1 MRKQNGTTTVTELSQ
16 LAASVGLVENSE
28 SGRQAFCAWY
38 ATDAKAARKA
48 VFAKTAARRVAASAK
63 AAAAASTGSTSARQ
77 YPGGWLAAAGIG
89 GRRGKGARVTEGRD

>member
-28 SGRQAFCAWY
+28 NGRQAFSAWY

-48 VFAKTAARRVAASAK
+48 VFAKTAARRVAASAAK
-63 AAAAASTGSTSARQ
+63 AAAASTGKPSAEYPASWARRVLSATSGVRVQ
-77 YPGGWLAAAGIG
+77 
-89 GRRGKGARVTEGRD
+89 RGQQ